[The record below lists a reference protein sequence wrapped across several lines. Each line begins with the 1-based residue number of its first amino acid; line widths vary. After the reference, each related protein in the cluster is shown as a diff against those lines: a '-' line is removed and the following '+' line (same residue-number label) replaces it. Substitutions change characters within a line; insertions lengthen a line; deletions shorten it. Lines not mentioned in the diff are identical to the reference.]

1 MNPQETKTMN
11 KFALLSNASYDTSK
25 HGRDIAQK
33 NLNKHL
39 PNHFIIP
46 KFTDNNSSVIVK
58 NEPNKQPEVTISY
71 RGTNIFNPSDLIAD
85 ASIISGLSLSP
96 RFQEAENKYK
106 LVKAEYPNANII
118 TTGHSLGATQS
129 LDVAKKNNLE
139 SYNFNIG
146 SSPFSTNDKEGKTAH
161 IYHTIGDLI
170 SLSNAIADKNDI
182 IYNIAPLNISSQLA
196 QSAGLGVINPIA
208 GLAGLTYTEFI
219 GIHGLHNFLPQETFE
234 GDLDSTDI
242 NYSYLKSLIQQ
253 PVNTKTVIEY
263 EKQRKI
269 CINKISG
276 KVEYC
281 IK

>member
-1 MNPQETKTMN
+1 MNKEETKTMN
-11 KFALLSNASYDTSK
+11 KYALLANASYDTSK
-25 HGRDIAQK
+25 HSRDIAQK
-33 NLNKHL
+33 NLSKHL

-46 KFTDNNSSVIVK
+46 KYTDNNSSVIVK
-58 NEPNKQPEVTISY
+58 NEANKQPQITISY
-71 RGTNIFNPSDLIAD
+71 RGTNVFNPSDLIAD
-85 ASIISGLSLSP
+85 TSIITGLSLSN
-96 RFQEAENKYK
+96 RFEEAQNKYK

-129 LDVAKKNNLE
+129 LEVAKKNNLE

-146 SSPFSTNDKEGKTAH
+146 SSPFSTNNKEGKTAH

-182 IYNIAPLNISSQLA
+182 IYNINPLNLSSQLA
-196 QSAGLGVINPIA
+196 TSAGLGVINPIA
-208 GLAGLTYTEFI
+208 GLGALAYTEFI

-234 GDLDSTDI
+234 GDLEPTDI
-242 NYSYLKSLIQQ
+242 NYSYLQSLIQQ
-253 PVNTKTVIEY
+253 PVNTKTIIEY

-269 CINKISG
+269 CINKITG

-281 IK
+281 NK